1 MKAHTSARAYFP
13 GMGTAVADRTIN
25 RVIEDKDGSTRL
37 ETWEDVSH
45 RVALGNSLLDPRGST
60 ADEKMDFRTAEY
72 NTMNHHL
79 RQASLLMSGRHLQHG
94 DATQPFR
101 PMEVFTNCLGFDNK
115 INTLEFG
122 SIEIGKIVGE
132 TVHVQASDGEWR
144 LASVNEY
151 GTQKLFKIEFGNKNG
166 GSIRHVVTATANH
179 RWLLADG
186 TVTEDLKIG
195 DNLKAISSKFETDSQ
210 AIVHGIIFGDGTGH
224 KSRSDTYRTGV
235 SYGRTY
241 ASIRVCK
248 QDTTKDEI
256 HRIFD
261 EAGYRY
267 TQPSHANGDRVY
279 YLGKYPFAKELPTTV
294 DPGYIDGFIRG
305 WWMADGYK
313 KYDYSDA
320 IIIST
325 INEDAVNWLKDYAS
339 YAGYSIVSL
348 RRQDRKEGD
357 GSYANGKPLY
367 TIRLRK
373 DVNWMVRSIEQI
385 GDHKVYCVE
394 EPVTKSFTL
403 SNGLLTGNCS
413 TSVTTFLMFYL
424 LLNGSGVGRAYDD
437 DLIMVDFTKSP
448 LIVPVIDSDH
458 ADVRS
463 GEIQHF
469 LTPREARHKY
479 AHKPEDKV
487 IYFKVPDSREGWAK
501 AIEVI
506 ETNTFLGK
514 HDSVLMLDFSE
525 VRPRNTPI
533 AGMQNR
539 PASGPGPL
547 MGAISK
553 IAGLRDSDM
562 APWMAAM
569 FADHY
574 MAECVLVGGARRAA
588 RMATKYWRDRTIF
601 DFINLK
607 RGGFLWSS
615 NNSVT
620 IDEEFR
626 KACKRVRDILAN
638 SDRSVED
645 LQHDGVISAI
655 EGHAWRVLEALA
667 RASYFDGTGEPGIIN
682 QDKLVENNEGI
693 SEYLNGEF
701 ANGSRF
707 SVDAETIPL
716 MQNLAAKVYDKRY
729 TMITNPC
736 VPGDTWVETSEGPR
750 LVRDLIDKPFK
761 AVVNGKSYQATGFW
775 KTGVKPV
782 FRITTDRGYE
792 LRATD
797 NHKILVERNRRRK
810 LNGDYN
816 IDYEWVEVKDLQHG
830 DILVLND
837 HRERNPGGID
847 SNEMEQGWLLGLM
860 VGDGG
865 FNPDLYRGYVRFWG
879 LDAKSECE
887 YARSIIREL
896 PHEWHRPVEIGESSV
911 ENAQNH
917 SYQVSS
923 RALDELAMRYIEPK
937 TKRILPA
944 LEMADTSIVVGFL
957 RGFFDADGTVIGD
970 LEKGR
975 SVRLAQSDLGRLK
988 VVQRMLLRLGVAST
1002 IYENRRPKG
1011 LRMLPDG
1018 NGDMAEY
1025 ECQAQHELVISK
1037 SNMREFFC
1045 NVGFRHAEKHAK
1057 LHSFFKPSSRELYQE
1072 RFSARVETIEADG
1085 VEPVYDC
1092 TVDDVHRFDAN
1103 GIIAHNCGEITLL
1116 MLGAYCVIADVV
1128 PFHATDDDDAES
1140 AFRTAVRALIR
1151 TNLMDSIYH
1160 KEVKRTN
1167 RIGVGI
1173 TGFHEWVYARFGFNW
1188 YDIIDENKSKEMW
1201 MTLSRFKRA
1210 IIQEASS
1217 YSKELGVVVPHTNT
1231 TFKPA
1236 GCASLDTA
1244 IKTTDGV
1251 LTMRELFSKHGIT
1264 EDDLHGME
1272 SGTWIEPKIKTMVLD
1287 EGNVER
1293 EVTKL
1298 YLNGIKPVY
1307 EIEFEDGVVAKLTG
1321 NHKLKLLSGE
1331 WKRVDELTELDEI
1344 LEY

>member
-736 VPGDTWVETSEGPR
+736 
-750 LVRDLIDKPFK
+750 
-761 AVVNGKSYQATGFW
+761 
-775 KTGVKPV
+775 
-782 FRITTDRGYE
+782 
-792 LRATD
+792 
-797 NHKILVERNRRRK
+797 
-810 LNGDYN
+810 
-816 IDYEWVEVKDLQHG
+816 
-830 DILVLND
+830 
-837 HRERNPGGID
+837 
-847 SNEMEQGWLLGLM
+847 
-860 VGDGG
+860 
-865 FNPDLYRGYVRFWG
+865 
-879 LDAKSECE
+879 
-887 YARSIIREL
+887 
-896 PHEWHRPVEIGESSV
+896 
-911 ENAQNH
+911 
-917 SYQVSS
+917 
-923 RALDELAMRYIEPK
+923 
-937 TKRILPA
+937 
-944 LEMADTSIVVGFL
+944 
-957 RGFFDADGTVIGD
+957 
-970 LEKGR
+970 
-975 SVRLAQSDLGRLK
+975 
-988 VVQRMLLRLGVAST
+988 
-1002 IYENRRPKG
+1002 
-1011 LRMLPDG
+1011 
-1018 NGDMAEY
+1018 
-1025 ECQAQHELVISK
+1025 
-1037 SNMREFFC
+1037 
-1045 NVGFRHAEKHAK
+1045 
-1057 LHSFFKPSSRELYQE
+1057 
-1072 RFSARVETIEADG
+1072 
-1085 VEPVYDC
+1085 
-1092 TVDDVHRFDAN
+1092 
-1103 GIIAHNCGEITLL
+1103 GEIALL

-1188 YDIIDENKSKEMW
+1188 YDIIDEHKSKEMW